1 MKKYILLAL
10 FFATCNSID
19 AQVVIGSRYNG
30 MSYDEMAAPLR
41 MAQAAYEKAQ
51 GEIEESLVKSYEARD
66 KQSWRLEKYYLEK
79 ALKKNADFNSRI
91 IGREDVEN
99 INKRIEWLNNT
110 LKQQESKQQYTP

>member
-10 FFATCNSID
+10 LFATCNSTD
-19 AQVVIGSRYNG
+19 AQVIDARFRS

-51 GEIEESLVKSYEARD
+51 MEIEECIIKSYEAGD

-79 ALKKNADFNSRI
+79 ALKKNADFDNNI
-91 IGREDVEN
+91 LGREDVEN
-99 INKRIEWLNNT
+99 IKKRISWLDNT
-110 LKQQESKQQYTP
+110 LKKQEAKQQYTR